1 MQPPDLSLI
10 VVMGIFWA
18 TYWVLRITVFKPL
31 GHILEEREAT
41 QEAAAAALQKG
52 LDRQKDVLADIDR
65 RLTDARRAAMAQRE
79 ALRATGATRRQ
90 AMLDAARE
98 KAQGLVVEAQGRLET
113 DISTSRAE
121 LKGNATAIAADIA
134 SDALGRRIA

>member
-18 TYWVLRITVFKPL
+18 TYWVLRITLFKPL

-41 QEAAAAALQKG
+41 QESAASALQKG
-52 LDRQKDVLADIDR
+52 LDRQKEVLADIDR
-65 RLTDARRAAMAQRE
+65 RLTDARREALAQRE
-79 ALRATGATRRQ
+79 ALRAAGAARRQ
-90 AMLDAARE
+90 TLLDAARE
-98 KAQGLVVEAQGRLET
+98 KAQTLVAEAQGRLEA
-113 DISTSRAE
+113 DIATSRAE
-121 LKGNATAIAADIA
+121 LKGNATAIAVEIA